1 MLRPRHGMVDP
12 RRLTSRTFAPLL
24 YAITRQPSSFSS
36 FARARAAE
44 GLGDCHNALRANS
57 IPAGFLACPDVLDH
71 ASLGRLVSAHGSD
84 LSPTRPLGGSGMTC
98 PRCQQDNPV
107 PDAQFCPR
115 CGAPVTHAD
124 DSHQPAAS
132 YADVQ
137 RSLTE
142 ALEQQTATSAILRVI
157 SSSPTDIQPVFDTI
171 IERAVRLCGARLGA
185 LLRFDGQMIHLAAH
199 AQQV

>member
-84 LSPTRPLGGSGMTC
+84 LSPPRPLGGSGMTC
-98 PRCQQDNPV
+98 PRCQQENPTSHK
-107 PDAQFCPR
+107 FCR
-115 CGAPVTHAD
+115 ECGTALPQLGGSA
-124 DSHQPAAS
+124 QPAPS

-142 ALEQQTATSAILRVI
+142 ALEQQAATS
-157 SSSPTDIQPVFDTI
+157 
-171 IERAVRLCGARLGA
+171 E
-185 LLRFDGQMIHLAAH
+185 
-199 AQQV
+199 

>member
-71 ASLGRLVSAHGSD
+71 ASLGRLVSAHRSD
-84 LSPTRPLGGSGMTC
+84 LSPPRPLGGSGMTC
-98 PRCQQDNPV
+98 PRCQHENRPTARFCEDCAAPLQPVSAGGPPV
-107 PDAQFCPR
+107 P
-115 CGAPVTHAD
+115 
-124 DSHQPAAS
+124 S
-132 YADVQ
+132 YAEVT
-137 RSLTE
+137 SALSE
-142 ALEQQTATSAILRVI
+142 ALERETAAGEILRVI
-157 SSSPTDIQPVFDTI
+157 SGSPTDLQP
-171 IERAVRLCGARLGA
+171 
-185 LLRFDGQMIHLAAH
+185 
-199 AQQV
+199 

>member
-84 LSPTRPLGGSGMTC
+84 LPPTGPLGGS
-98 PRCQQDNPV
+98 RHDVSQV
-107 PDAQFCPR
+107 PA
-115 CGAPVTHAD
+115 G
-124 DSHQPAAS
+124 
-132 YADVQ
+132 
-137 RSLTE
+137 
-142 ALEQQTATSAILRVI
+142 
-157 SSSPTDIQPVFDTI
+157 QPVARQVLPRVRGTTWCRRRRLPVV
-171 IERAVRLCGARLGA
+171 RAVAR
-185 LLRFDGQMIHLAAH
+185 RE
-199 AQQV
+199 

>member
-84 LSPTRPLGGSGMTC
+84 LPPTGPLGGSGMTC
-98 PRCQQDNPV
+98 PRCQHENRAAARSAARLSGGRKRV
-107 PDAQFCPR
+107 PSQPR
-115 CGAPVTHAD
+115 RMRTCSV
-124 DSHQPAAS
+124 
-132 YADVQ
+132 
-137 RSLTE
+137 RSTWSLVS
-142 ALEQQTATSAILRVI
+142 AFSTSAAVAVPVRREVARCRQPPAPEYTQTYRAHVMRLRRN
-157 SSSPTDIQPVFDTI
+157 PGKALDDRPHFFDFGG
-171 IERAVRLCGARLGA
+171 RP
-185 LLRFDGQMIHLAAH
+185 
-199 AQQV
+199 

>member
-84 LSPTRPLGGSGMTC
+84 LPPTRPLGGSGMTC
-98 PRCQQDNPV
+98 PRCQHENR
-107 PDAQFCPR
+107 AAAKFCEE
-115 CGAPVTHAD
+115 CGTPLRRPEGSA
-124 DSHQPAAS
+124 QPAPS
-132 YADVQ
+132 YADLQ
-137 RSLTE
+137 RVATE
-142 ALEQQTATSAILRVI
+142 AQEQQAATAEILRAI
-157 SSSPTDIQPVFDTI
+157 SGSP
-171 IERAVRLCGARLGA
+171 R
-185 LLRFDGQMIHLAAH
+185 
-199 AQQV
+199 

>member
-71 ASLGRLVSAHGSD
+71 TSLGRLVSAHGSD
-84 LSPTRPLGGSGMTC
+84 PSPTRPLGGSGMTC
-98 PRCQQDNPV
+98 SRCQHENR
-107 PDAQFCPR
+107 AAAKFCEA
-115 CGAPVTHAD
+115 CGTPLQQLDGNV
-124 DSHQPAAS
+124 QPEPS
-132 YADVQ
+132 YGDL
-137 RSLTE
+137 RHSLTE
-142 ALEQQTATSAILRVI
+142 
-157 SSSPTDIQPVFDTI
+157 
-171 IERAVRLCGARLGA
+171 
-185 LLRFDGQMIHLAAH
+185 
-199 AQQV
+199 